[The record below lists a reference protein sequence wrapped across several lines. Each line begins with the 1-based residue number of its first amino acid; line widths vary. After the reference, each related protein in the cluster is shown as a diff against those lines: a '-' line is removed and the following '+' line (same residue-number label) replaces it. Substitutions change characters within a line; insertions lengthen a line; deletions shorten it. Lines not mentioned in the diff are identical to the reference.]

1 MRKGLAS
8 SIVLGLM
15 ATTLGLGGNA
25 EAASS
30 IYYGDGSSH
39 TLTTEMQNNFSGWY
53 ALSAQNSGTNVTV
66 TKPAKITGTY
76 NEPYNSYATHVY
88 NGAAVTYSADNN
100 EINMTEANG
109 NTYGLYAKINSSINC
124 GTGNITIKSTSG
136 EVMDVAAIDNST
148 INYSGG
154 DITAQSDNGGA
165 YGLFANKSSTLS
177 YGGGKITAQS
187 DNGSVYGVFAQHNS
201 VISNL
206 GSTNITVTTSNG
218 HAAGLRTYIGSTI
231 NYSGG
236 TIKLNNSSTG
246 DYYARAIYTTVINSD
261 IINITGATTI
271 NINSTAKNETEG
283 IFGYGT
289 VNVSADM
296 NMDVTT
302 TNGTAMLIGP
312 SRGGIVNIDNKSNIT
327 GTITGGSSNRV
338 MGVGIGSRDTTSL
351 QGTSMNQTA
360 GTSINMNVI
369 GYSGNVYGVYVSK
382 YGTYTNDGTL
392 TATVNGNGKN
402 AYGLSVAS
410 YANYIATND
419 NAFMVTGSDTSV
431 GIQVQGTAL
440 LSGNLV
446 VSAPIALDVM
456 GSTNADLEINKDG
469 GSTVKITGDVVNEGD
484 GTNVLK
490 LNLDTADS
498 YLTGTSKMTSFGTL
512 DIALANSALWNVT
525 ADSTLTSLDNSG
537 IVNMR
542 YTGAGNYETVT
553 TDTLSG
559 AGTLKVNTD
568 LQTSKDNLDVTTN
581 SDKLVITGTSSGT
594 HTIDVEDTSLLSG
607 KKSEGYV
614 LLVEDKT
621 SGGATF
627 VGGDVVKG
635 GLYKYTPL
643 IISVNPGD
651 NPDILDTYSNVPT
664 GNVKNWYLAGY
675 EKTGELQPVV
685 APLIGAGENR
695 YAAYRF
701 EQDNLLLR
709 LGELRDNEN
718 SQGIWAKVKTA
729 KETVNDTTDSRFT
742 MYQVGYDKKYK
753 DDEHGKKYFGVAFNH
768 TKGDQDYSST
778 SHGESSSNAMTL
790 YNTWLGKK
798 GHYLD
803 LVGKVGKINTDWDY
817 SNARFP
823 DSGDSSAWFYN
834 LSGEY
839 GRKIMNKDGFYTEP
853 QAQLTYG
860 HINGAG
866 YTSDSGINVDQD
878 SINSLIGRVGFT
890 IGKHFNGDEDDKRTN
905 VYAKLFYNHEFLGDS
920 DVRMNDTYGDSYTHS
935 GDFGGSWWTAG
946 VGVTAQLDK
955 KTNAYFDVQK
965 TFGGDIDQK
974 WQFNV
979 GLRWNWGG
987 AKKAKAVETA
997 APVEEA
1003 TPVAAAP
1010 MADYYMDSVHYDTDQ
1025 DVIRPDQAGKVTHF
1039 AEVAKENPDHTF
1051 KLVGNTDSDASD
1063 SYNEDLSRRRVER
1076 VKNAAEQKGVPA
1088 AQIQTNYKGEKDP
1101 ASSNATAQGK
1111 ADNRRVDMW
1120 EHK

>member
-1 MRKGLAS
+1 MRKGLAR

-15 ATTLGLGGNA
+15 VTTLGYGGMA
-25 EAASS
+25 EGG
-30 IYYGDGSSH
+30 Y
-39 TLTTEMQNNFSGWY
+39 MF
-53 ALSAQNSGTNVTV
+53 NSGTHDIGGEYNFNDYFVVTTETV
-66 TKPAKITGTY
+66 NLNAISDVRVNNNRSDRTFIMARDGGQTHVNMNGNNLTISGTNQFLNTYMLTTPISSYTGSITIDNAHNISVIADTPGGSSIAGFAYGGDTNFTINASGTFKIEDNGGSDSVLVWVGTY
-76 NEPYNSYATHVY
+76 GNHSGQVNINANEGISLTGNSSTIVGAYNKNAKMNLISK
-88 NGAAVTYSADNN
+88 
-100 EINMTEANG
+100 NG
-109 NTYGLYAKINSSINC
+109 NI
-124 GTGNITIKSTSG
+124 NITALKGKGVRNSG
-136 EVMDVAAIDNST
+136 EGGEIIIQGKYVNVAADTYAVDSQAGT
-148 INYSGG
+148 T
-154 DITAQSDNGGA
+154 DITATSGNIALTAPTAIISSGTGEINLHSDTTITATEKDISATGGA
-165 YGLFANKSSTLS
+165 VTFDKAL
-177 YGGGKITAQS
+177 TA
-187 DNGSVYGVFAQHNS
+187 
-201 VISNL
+201 
-206 GSTNITVTTSNG
+206 T
-218 HAAGLRTYIGSTI
+218 AAPVAVEA
-231 NYSGG
+231 SGG
-236 TIKLNNSSTG
+236 AKVTAMNASYAKQVAGTMTADGAGTSVDMKFLTG
-246 DYYARAIYTTVINSD
+246 DSYY
-261 IINITGATTI
+261 TGATT
-271 NINSTAKNETEG
+271 
-283 IFGYGT
+283 
-289 VNVSADM
+289 VS
-296 NMDVTT
+296 
-302 TNGTAMLIGP
+302 
-312 SRGGIVNIDNKSNIT
+312 
-327 GTITGGSSNRV
+327 
-338 MGVGIGSRDTTSL
+338 
-351 QGTSMNQTA
+351 
-360 GTSINMNVI
+360 
-369 GYSGNVYGVYVSK
+369 
-382 YGTYTNDGTL
+382 NDGAINL
-392 TATVNGNGKN
+392 AFANG
-402 AYGLSVAS
+402 
-410 YANYIATND
+410 
-419 NAFMVTGSDTSV
+419 
-431 GIQVQGTAL
+431 
-440 LSGNLV
+440 
-446 VSAPIALDVM
+446 AP
-456 GSTNADLEINKDG
+456 
-469 GSTVKITGDVVNEGD
+469 
-484 GTNVLK
+484 
-490 LNLDTADS
+490 
-498 YLTGTSKMTSFGTL
+498 
-512 DIALANSALWNVT
+512 WNVT
-525 ADSTLTSLDNSG
+525 ADSSLTSLENNSV
-537 IVNMR
+537 VNMA
-542 YTGAGNYETVT
+542 YSGNGNYETVT

-559 AGTLKVNTD
+559 AGSFTMNTD
-568 LQTSKDNLDVTTN
+568 LQASKDNLDVTTN

-607 KKSEGYV
+607 KKSEGYL

-627 VGGDVVKG
+627 VGGDVAKG

-651 NPDILDTYSNVPT
+651 NPDILDTYNNVPT

-675 EKTGELQPVV
+675 EKSGELQPVV
-685 APLIGAGENR
+685 APLIGAGDNR

-718 SQGIWAKVKTA
+718 SQGIWARVKTA

-753 DDEHGKKYFGVAFNH
+753 DDENGRKYFGVAFNH
-768 TKGDQDYSST
+768 TKGKQDYSST
-778 SHGESSSNAMTL
+778 SNGESSANAMTL

-823 DSGDSSAWFYN
+823 DSGDSKAWFYS

-890 IGKHFNGDEDDKRTN
+890 IGKHFNGDEDGKRTN

-987 AKKAKAVETA
+987 AKKA
-997 APVEEA
+997 APVETVAPVETLA
-1003 TPVAAAP
+1003 PVAAAP
-1010 MADYYMDSVHYDTDQ
+1010 MADYYMDSVHFDTDQ
-1025 DVIRPDQAGKVTHF
+1025 DVIRADQEGKVSHF
-1039 AEVAKENPDHTF
+1039 AEVAKENPNHTF

-1076 VKNAAEQKGVPA
+1076 VKNAAENKGVPA